1 MLEYCFRIC
10 GHRNILSTHRRT
22 VEFTKDSELTKEGDC
37 ILGVRADF
45 ELEQLQRFLNCSRVS
60 ITISTGNASDTIT
73 AIPNRKFSSGH
84 ELVIRM
90 GEFNSERT
98 FAVRADK
105 AASSLNRALVA
116 ALKSGRAG
124 TVTISEISV

>member
-1 MLEYCFRIC
+1 MLKYSFRIC

-22 VEFTKDSELTKEGDC
+22 VEFTKDAELTKEGDC

-60 ITISTGNASDTIT
+60 ITIATGNVFDTII
-73 AIPNRKFSSGH
+73 AIPNKKFSSSH
-84 ELVIRM
+84 ELVIRI
-90 GEFNSERT
+90 GEFDSERT

-105 AASSLNRALVA
+105 ASSNLSRALVA
-116 ALKSGRAG
+116 SLKSGSTG
-124 TVTISEISV
+124 TVTISEA